1 MQNITSI
8 DDVKLQYLNF
18 KATDDIVTQLLNSS
32 EVTLQILTNIYNFS
46 SNEEINKV
54 RCSYAF
60 VILIT
65 NKSDERVQLTQ
76 ENFNSLDSI
85 FKLQYTLE
93 FTGEAK
99 SIGSDKLKTD
109 ILSITEPFVRQEFLN
124 YIQKSNLPIPLL
136 PLNFWKMTD
145 D

>member
-1 MQNITSI
+1 M
-8 DDVKLQYLNF
+8 
-18 KATDDIVTQLLNSS
+18 
-32 EVTLQILTNIYNFS
+32 
-46 SNEEINKV
+46 
-54 RCSYAF
+54 
-60 VILIT
+60 ILIT

-85 FKLQYTLE
+85 FKLQYSLE